1 MGRVV
6 DAVLVEDERVSE
18 GADLEQAVPVPRAPG
33 KTRDLETEHHA
44 DLSHA
49 DGRDEALKTFAI
61 AAGAREPEI
70 AVDDDDLLEW
80 PAKSEGPILQRILAL
95 GALGILEH
103 LAQGALAN
111 IQVGETTEVA
121 GGHLQMLFSVHAK
134 HPLAR
139 TMSVRRDTISA
150 PRLVGRRS
158 VGVHAGVGCR
168 AASAKACMKA
178 GKPPCARTARP
189 RGGEAGTSPSAWARG
204 AS

>member
-103 LAQGALAN
+103 LAQGA
-111 IQVGETTEVA
+111 
-121 GGHLQMLFSVHAK
+121 K